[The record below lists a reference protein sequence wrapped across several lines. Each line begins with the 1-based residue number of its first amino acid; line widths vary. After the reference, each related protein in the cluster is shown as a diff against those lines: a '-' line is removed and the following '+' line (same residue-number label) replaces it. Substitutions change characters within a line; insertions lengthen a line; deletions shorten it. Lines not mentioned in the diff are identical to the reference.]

1 MLGGG
6 GSVAGRAPRDRPAP
20 APAPGGAAPMSIA
33 ELEAAA
39 GPADAEARR
48 RRRSRSSLRPRTTGG
63 RAGSGSWASP
73 RTADFS
79 LPQGAEGVGGLGGG
93 EKSGAGSTTKGDDGF
108 SDARGKV
115 SLRRGRRG
123 RAAALGG
130 ARGEIAAAKAAR
142 EAKEAEARAKA
153 EAREAALAKTR
164 RYGADELR
172 AMNVACDAKPPEV
185 DADMFD
191 AADREKAAREEA
203 EAKARAKAEAKAA
216 AEKAKAEKAEKAKAE
231 KEAREA
237 KRRAEKEEK
246 EARARGEDALAKS
259 RSTDR
264 LDDDEP
270 SLGGALGLGFLGIST
285 GASDEPGVT
294 NPGAKTSEEAEEK
307 PKAKAK
313 PEAKPEPA
321 AGETAEEKAETRGM
335 SNAALAAALLAEL
348 RGLEDRVEVA
358 GDEEGAMMSIKLGA
372 ALEAIRQEPFKS
384 I

>member
-1 MLGGG
+1 MAGALGLGFLG
-6 GSVAGRAPRDRPAP
+6 ISTDGD
-20 APAPGGAAPMSIA
+20 
-33 ELEAAA
+33 
-39 GPADAEARR
+39 
-48 RRRSRSSLRPRTTGG
+48 
-63 RAGSGSWASP
+63 
-73 RTADFS
+73 DFS
-79 LPQGAEGVGGLGGG
+79 LPPRAPRASEDSAAAK
-93 EKSGAGSTTKGDDGF
+93 KSGAGSTTKGDDGF
-108 SDARGKV
+108 SDAGAGKK
-115 SLRRGRRG
+115 SRLIDEGG
-123 RAAALGG
+123 ADALAALEAE
-130 ARGEIAAAKAAR
+130 ARAKSAAKAKAAR

-307 PKAKAK
+307 PEPKAKA
-313 PEAKPEPA
+313 EAKPEPA

>member
-1 MLGGG
+1 MAGALGLGFLG
-6 GSVAGRAPRDRPAP
+6 ISTDGD
-20 APAPGGAAPMSIA
+20 
-33 ELEAAA
+33 
-39 GPADAEARR
+39 
-48 RRRSRSSLRPRTTGG
+48 
-63 RAGSGSWASP
+63 
-73 RTADFS
+73 DFS
-79 LPQGAEGVGGLGGG
+79 LPPRAPRASEDSAAAK
-93 EKSGAGSTTKGDDGF
+93 KSAAGSTTKGDDGF
-108 SDARGKV
+108 SDAGAGKKSRLIDEGGAV
-115 SLRRGRRG
+115 AL
-123 RAAALGG
+123 AALEAE
-130 ARGEIAAAKAAR
+130 ARAKSAAKAKAAR

-216 AEKAKAEKAEKAKAE
+216 AEKAKAEKAEKAEKAKAE

>member
-1 MLGGG
+1 
-6 GSVAGRAPRDRPAP
+6 
-20 APAPGGAAPMSIA
+20 MSIA

-39 GPADAEARR
+39 AARADAEAREAAPVAVEPP
-48 RRRSRSSLRPRTTGG
+48 SADDV
-63 RAGSGSWASP
+63 AGALGLGFLGISTDGD
-73 RTADFS
+73 DFS
-79 LPQGAEGVGGLGGG
+79 LPPRVPRASEDSAAAK
-93 EKSGAGSTTKGDDGF
+93 KSGAGSTSKGDDGF
-108 SDARGKV
+108 SDAGAGKK
-115 SLRRGRRG
+115 SRLIDEGG
-123 RAAALGG
+123 ADALAALEAE
-130 ARGEIAAAKAAR
+130 ARAKSAAKAKAAR

-285 GASDEPGVT
+285 GASDAEVT

-321 AGETAEEKAETRGM
+321 AGDTAEEKAETRGM